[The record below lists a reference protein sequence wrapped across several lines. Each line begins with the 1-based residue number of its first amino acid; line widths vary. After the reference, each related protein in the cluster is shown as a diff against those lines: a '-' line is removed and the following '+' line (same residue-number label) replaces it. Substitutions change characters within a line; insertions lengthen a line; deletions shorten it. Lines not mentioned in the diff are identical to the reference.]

1 MEALHCGLR
10 VQDELQNIAVNF
22 FLFNGQKINTFS
34 YADYYLVLIIDNNNK
49 VYYHFPYLLKGKLRC
64 RDFIATETLDNKI
77 RLFKLRFPRLN
88 LPKYIVPVT
97 Q

>member
-1 MEALHCGLR
+1 MAR
-10 VQDELQNIAVNF
+10 RY
-22 FLFNGQKINTFS
+22 TFS

-77 RLFKLRFPRLN
+77 RLFKLRFPRLK